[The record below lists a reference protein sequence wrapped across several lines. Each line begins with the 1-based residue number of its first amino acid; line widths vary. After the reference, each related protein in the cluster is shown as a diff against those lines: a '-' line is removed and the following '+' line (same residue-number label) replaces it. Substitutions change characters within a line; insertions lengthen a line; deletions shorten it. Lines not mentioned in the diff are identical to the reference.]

1 MKRRS
6 SSRENKTII
15 CDGIKM
21 LHHSPIPSQIKGED
35 EIDQGKRTN
44 PKKYVIFPNFIFT
57 PTCLLDSSFI

>member
-44 PKKYVIFPNFIFT
+44 PKKICYLSQFYFYPYMFA
-57 PTCLLDSSFI
+57 